1 MFCRR
6 DLHTEAHGAGVGRA
20 PRILNPLIMP
30 SPLLIENGTVLSTGG
45 RPSVRH
51 NCSVLIENGLITRVA
66 PKDRFGRFAG
76 RRLNAAGRMVMPG
89 LINAHTHFYST
100 FARGLTTAKP
110 AQDFNGVLR
119 NLWWRLD
126 SALTT
131 EDCYYSA
138 LIALLDAIRHGTT
151 TILDHHAS
159 PRAIAGSLG
168 AIERAVKETG
178 LRACLCYEV
187 SDRDGARIA
196 KEGLAENVLFIR
208 RCQQRQDAHLKAL
221 FGLHAS
227 FTLSDASLEKAA
239 SLGHELR
246 TGFHIHVA
254 EAESDQAAARRASGM
269 RVVERLKQFDIL
281 GRRSVAAHCV
291 HVNRKE
297 MDLLAETQT
306 AVVHNP
312 QSNMNNAVGVAD
324 VIGMSR
330 RNILLGLGTDAMTA
344 NMLEELRAALWGQH
358 LSTGNPSAGFSEVV
372 AALFVNN
379 PKIAGRIFGLRF
391 GEIREGCAGDAVI
404 FDYTPPTPLEGAN
417 LFGHLVFGLSQS
429 AVDSTIVGGRVL
441 MENKRLELNLDE
453 ERVTARARELAGDL
467 WKRL

>member
-1 MFCRR
+1 M
-6 DLHTEAHGAGVGRA
+6 
-20 PRILNPLIMP
+20 PR
-30 SPLLIENGTVLSTGG
+30 PLLIENGTVLSTGG
-45 RPSVRH
+45 KPSVWR
-51 NCSVLIENGLITRVA
+51 NCSMLIENGLITRVA
-66 PKDRFGRFAG
+66 PKDQIGRFAG
-76 RRLNAAGRMVMPG
+76 RRLDAAGKMVMPG
-89 LINAHTHFYST
+89 MINAHNHFYST
-100 FARGLTTAKP
+100 FARGLTKAKP
-110 AQDFNGVLR
+110 AKDFTGVLR

-138 LIALLDAIRHGTT
+138 LIGLLDAIRHGTT
-151 TILDHHAS
+151 TIIDHHAS
-159 PRAIAGSLG
+159 PQAIAGSLD

-178 LRACLCYEV
+178 LRACLCYEL
-187 SDRDGARIA
+187 SDRGGARST
-196 KEGLAENVLFIR
+196 KEGLAENVRFIR
-208 RCQQRQDAHLKAL
+208 RCQQREDAHLKAL

-254 EAESDQAAARRASGM
+254 EAQSDQAAARRASGM

-281 GRRSVAAHCV
+281 GRRSIAAHCV
-291 HVNRKE
+291 HIDRKE

-306 AVVHNP
+306 AVAHNP

-330 RNILLGLGTDAMTA
+330 RNVLLGLGTDAMTA

-358 LSTGNPSAGFSEVV
+358 LFSGNPSAGFSEVV

-391 GEIREGCAGDAVI
+391 GEIREGCAGDVVI
-404 FDYTPPTPLEGAN
+404 FDYTPPTPLEETN

-429 AVDSTIVGGRVL
+429 AVDSTIVGGRVV
-441 MENKRLELNLDE
+441 MENKRLKLNLDE
-453 ERVTARARELAGDL
+453 ERVNARARELAGDL

>member
-1 MFCRR
+1 M
-6 DLHTEAHGAGVGRA
+6 
-20 PRILNPLIMP
+20 PR
-30 SPLLIENGTVLSTGG
+30 PLLIENGTVLSTGA
-45 RPSVRH
+45 RPSVRRD
-51 NCSVLIENGLITRVA
+51 CSVLIENGLIARVA

-76 RRLNAAGRMVMPG
+76 RRLNAAGKMVMPG
-89 LINAHTHFYST
+89 LINAHNHFYST
-100 FARGLTTAKP
+100 FARGLTQAKP
-110 AQDFNGVLR
+110 AKDFTGVLR

-159 PRAIAGSLG
+159 PRAVAGSLG

-187 SDRDGARIA
+187 SDRNGVRIA
-196 KEGLAENVLFIR
+196 KEGMAENVLFIR
-208 RCQQRQDAHLKAL
+208 CCQQRQDAHLKAL

-239 SLGHELR
+239 SLGHELC

-254 EAESDQAAARRASGM
+254 EAKSDQAAAQRASGM

-281 GRRSVAAHCV
+281 GRRSIAAHCV

-324 VIGMSR
+324 IIGMSR
-330 RNILLGLGTDAMTA
+330 RNVLVGLGTDAMTA

-358 LSTGNPSAGFSEVV
+358 LRAGNPSAGFSEVV

-391 GEIREGCAGDAVI
+391 GEIREGCAGDVVI
-404 FDYTPPTPLEGAN
+404 FDYTPPTPLDETN
-417 LFGHLVFGLSQS
+417 LSGHLVFGLSQG

-453 ERVTARARELAGDL
+453 ERVNARARELAGDL